1 MTRRAVVLSL
11 LTVLTGVVLMSNVH
25 FAAPDKGDGAKALRH
40 VVCFKFKADAK
51 PEQVEGIVKAFADL
65 PSKIDGI
72 TAYEAGTN
80 NSPENLNKGFT
91 HVFVVT
97 FKDEKAREAYLPHP
111 AHEAFVTQLKPILE
125 DAFVIDYWT
134 K

>member
-1 MTRRAVVLSL
+1 MKSTRRAIVVSV
-11 LTVLTGVVLMSNVH
+11 LTVLVGGALMSNVH
-25 FAAPDKGDGAKALRH
+25 FAAGEKGKALRH

-51 PEQVEGIVKAFADL
+51 PEQVEGIVKAFAEL
-65 PSKIDGI
+65 PKKIDGI

-91 HVFVVT
+91 HCFVVT
-97 FKDEKAREAYLPHP
+97 FKDEKAREAYLPHA
-111 AHEAFVTQLKPILE
+111 AHQEFVSQLKPILE

-134 K
+134 N

>member
-1 MTRRAVVLSL
+1 MTRRSLVLATLSAL
-11 LTVLTGVVLMSNVH
+11 IGVVVMSNVH
-25 FAAPDKGDGAKALRH
+25 FAAPEKSDGKVLRH
-40 VVCFKFKADAK
+40 VVCFKFKEEAK
-51 PEQVEGIVKAFADL
+51 PEQIEGIVKAFADL

-91 HVFVVT
+91 HCFVVT
-97 FKDEKAREAYLPHP
+97 FKDEKAREAYLPHA
-111 AHEAFVTQLKPILE
+111 AHQAFVSQLKPILE
-125 DAFVIDYWT
+125 DVFVIDYWT

>member
-1 MTRRAVVLSL
+1 
-11 LTVLTGVVLMSNVH
+11 MSNVH
-25 FAAPDKGDGAKALRH
+25 FAAPEKGEAKALRH
-40 VVCFKFKADAK
+40 VVCFKFKADAT
-51 PEQVEGIVKAFADL
+51 PEQIGEIVKAFAEL

-91 HVFVVT
+91 HCFVVT
-97 FKDEKAREAYLPHP
+97 FKDEKAREAYLPHA
-111 AHEAFVTQLKPILE
+111 AHQAFVSRLKPILD

-134 K
+134 R

>member
-1 MTRRAVVLSL
+1 MLTRRAIVAAT
-11 LTVLTGVVLMSNVH
+11 LTVLVGSVLMSNVH
-25 FAAPDKGDGAKALRH
+25 HAAGEKDKTLRH

-51 PEQVEGIVKAFADL
+51 PEQVDGIVKAFAAL
-65 PSKIDGI
+65 PKKIDGI

-91 HVFVVT
+91 HCFVVT
-97 FKDEKAREAYLPHP
+97 FKDEKAREAYLPHA
-111 AHEAFVTQLKPILE
+111 AHQEFVSQLKPILE

-134 K
+134 N